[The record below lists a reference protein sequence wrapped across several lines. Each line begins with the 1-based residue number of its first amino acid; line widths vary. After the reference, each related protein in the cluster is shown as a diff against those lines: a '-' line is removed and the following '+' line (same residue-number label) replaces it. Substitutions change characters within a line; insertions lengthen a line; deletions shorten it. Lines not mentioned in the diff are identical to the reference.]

1 MIWGIIM
8 MQEENT
14 AEPDKTQEPPVKRTS
29 ETKRGRPKL
38 KEQLEQA
45 SKDLEEQKTRNQELA
60 RELEDQKAGNQELS
74 GELEKQKVRNREL
87 SDELDSLNLK
97 VDALQK
103 AKRKLSIRTVILK
116 ILDAAQKGIG
126 SLAEKIRSKPDE
138 SQKKKR
144 EKEKTAEDG
153 EDDKPRNEFKAFF
166 QECIKAPWKDE

>member
-1 MIWGIIM
+1 M

-45 SKDLEEQKTRNQELA
+45 SRDLEEQKTRNQELA

-103 AKRKLSIRTVILK
+103 AKRKLSIRSVILI
-116 ILDAAQKGIG
+116 ILDAMQKGIG
-126 SLAEKIRSKPDE
+126 TLAAKIRSKPE
-138 SQKKKR
+138 KTQKKKR
-144 EKEKTAEDG
+144 EKAAEDE